1 MTEYLIWIWLGVFV
15 LAFIIE
21 ALTQDIVSIWF
32 GLGALV
38 CVCIAEVTAWWV
50 QVIVFV
56 LVSTISLVATRP
68 VVKKI
73 LSRTERKTNSE
84 EYVGKKVKTI
94 TDVTK
99 FDAGEVKLNGIIF
112 TAILQE
118 DSDVTIEKD
127 SIVEVV
133 AIKGNRL
140 VIRKIEKE
148 NN

>member
-1 MTEYLIWIWLGVFV
+1 MSVM
-15 LAFIIE
+15 
-21 ALTQDIVSIWF
+21 
-32 GLGALV
+32 
-38 CVCIAEVTAWWV
+38 
-50 QVIVFV
+50 
-56 LVSTISLVATRP
+56 TRP

-73 LSRTERKTNSE
+73 LSRTERKTNSDD
-84 EYVGKKVKTI
+84 YVGKKVKTI

-99 FDAGEVKLNGIIF
+99 FEAGEVKLNGIIF